1 MPFIP
6 HTEADVKDMLAAIG
20 AAGIE
25 NLFDEIPASL
35 RIANLHGVPDG
46 LNEQEISR
54 LMMERAERD
63 GRPLCFLGAGA
74 YDHHIPAAVWEIATR
89 GEFYSAYTPYQ
100 AEASQGT
107 LQLIY
112 EYQSIMTALAGLD
125 VSNASLYDGASGLA
139 EAVLMAIRGNRRS
152 KSHRVLLPTTV
163 HPHYRRTAHTI
174 VKNQGIEL
182 VELPYDPRGG
192 HMSAAAL
199 RPWEGQDIAA
209 LVIQQPNFFGVLE
222 EVDELTDWA
231 HAQGALVIAVAN
243 PTAMALLKP
252 PGQWGTDG
260 ADIAVGEGQP
270 LGVPLLAGG
279 PYFGYMCCK
288 KDLVRQMPGRIVGRT
303 VDRDDREGFTLTLQA
318 REQHIRRSKATS
330 NICTNQGLLVT
341 AATIYLSLLGAEG
354 LKRVAQA
361 CHEQTRRLVA
371 AGVAAV
377 RRIGGPE
384 GAGRGCGACA
394 ARTQHPAGLPARQGV
409 PGTGRCT
416 AGVRDRAAQRCGH
429 RPVRRLPEPR
439 HRGAEPGGVSGAA
452 EDGLM
457 GNREKQ
463 RGKGVRSLFLSVVT
477 TCLPGIIEKGI

>member
-6 HTEADVKDMLAAIG
+6 HTEADVKDMLTAIG

-25 NLFDEIPASL
+25 NLFDEIPAGL
-35 RIANLHGVPDG
+35 RIGNLHGVPDG
-46 LNEQEISR
+46 LNEQEISH
-54 LMMERAERD
+54 LMLERAERD

-74 YDHHIPAAVWEIATR
+74 YDHHVPAAVWEITTR

-112 EYQSIMTALAGLD
+112 EYQTMMTGLTGLD

-139 EAVLMAIRGNRRS
+139 EAVLMAIRGNRKS

-163 HPHYRRTAHTI
+163 HPHYRKTARTI
-174 VKNQGIEL
+174 VKNQGVEL

-192 HMSAAAL
+192 NTLAAAL
-199 RPWEGQDIAA
+199 KSWEGQDVAA

-231 HAQGALVIAVAN
+231 HARGALVIGVAN
-243 PTAMALLKP
+243 PTAMALLRP

-260 ADIAVGEGQP
+260 ADIAIGEGQP
-270 LGVPLLAGG
+270 LGVPLMAGG
-279 PYFGYMCCK
+279 PYFGFMCCK
-288 KDLVRQMPGRIVGRT
+288 QELVRQMPGRIVGRT
-303 VDRDDREGFTLTLQA
+303 IDRDGRAGFTLTLQA

-371 AGVAAV
+371 ALTENECVEPVFDRPYFHETPLRLKVPVEGVVRALHAHNLLPGYLLGKEYPELGDALLVCATELRTDADIALYADHLNRVVAAQT
-377 RRIGGPE
+377 R
-384 GAGRGCGACA
+384 AGC
-394 ARTQHPAGLPARQGV
+394 
-409 PGTGRCT
+409 
-416 AGVRDRAAQRCGH
+416 
-429 RPVRRLPEPR
+429 PVQPKM
-439 HRGAEPGGVSGAA
+439 A
-452 EDGLM
+452 
-457 GNREKQ
+457 
-463 RGKGVRSLFLSVVT
+463 
-477 TCLPGIIEKGI
+477 